1 VKLATP
7 RWRMSFVL
15 TALVLLA
22 GLVVPAAGAAVK
34 SQILFLAQPA
44 DTEVNAT
51 ITAVDL
57 PDPTST
63 TQFVTVKVVD
73 GMDRPLA
80 NKTVSFKLVTNAGA
94 SAKGLH
100 VTPQVT
106 DASGVATFGEG
117 TLSISVLN
125 EPKFSPYRLVPI
137 TVKGTFIT
145 GPASVPFNIWED
157 GDSCGGGGECTAELR
172 GKTSRGGVDTYTSTS
187 PGAGT
192 LGASQLPASAY
203 PSFPPPGACEGQ
215 RAIFAGSAFVN
226 VSTESATTP
235 GPVFLRSHITRQD
248 FRDAGADFGQ
258 AHVEWCI
265 GLESNEPWK
274 HNNTLPTPWDGDG
287 DGITDLYV
295 AFAPAC
301 PNLNPALSAPCITDQ
316 RSDGAGG
323 SITEGFIPG
332 GDPVRRT

>member
-34 SQILFLAQPA
+34 SQILFLTHPA

-57 PDPTST
+57 PDPPT

-80 NKTVSFKLVTNAGA
+80 NKTVSFKLVTDDGA

-100 VTPQVT
+100 VIPQLT
-106 DASGVATFGEG
+106 NASGVATFGPG

-125 EPKFSPYRLVPI
+125 EPKFSPYRLIPI

-145 GPASVPFNIWED
+145 GPASDPFNIWED
-157 GDSCGGGGECTAELR
+157 GDSCGGGGECTAALR
-172 GKTSRGGVDTYTSTS
+172 GKTSSGGVDTYTFTS

-203 PSFPPPGACEGQ
+203 PSFPPSGACEGQ
-215 RAIFAGSAFVN
+215 RVIFARSAFVN

-235 GPVFLRSHITRQD
+235 GPVFLTSHITRQD
-248 FRDAGADFGQ
+248 FRNAGADFGQ

-265 GLESNEPWK
+265 GLETAEAWGE
-274 HNNTLPTPWDGDG
+274 TPNRGWDGDG
-287 DGITDLYV
+287 DGDFDLFV
-295 AFAPAC
+295 AFAPPC
-301 PNLNPALSAPCITDQ
+301 PNLNPSLSAPCITDQ